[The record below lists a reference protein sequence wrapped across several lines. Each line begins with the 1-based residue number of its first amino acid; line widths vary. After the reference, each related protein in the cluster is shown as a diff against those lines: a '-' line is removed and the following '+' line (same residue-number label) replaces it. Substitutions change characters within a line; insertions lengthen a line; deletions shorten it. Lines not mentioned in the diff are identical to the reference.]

1 MHDIMKYAWF
11 IKSSPP
17 TTHNTDVT
25 VSDNGVLMC
34 YLELNY
40 RGYGHKSF
48 KEGATSKSTLFDK
61 KV

>member
-1 MHDIMKYAWF
+1 MKYAWF

-17 TTHNTDVT
+17 ATHNTDVT

-34 YLELNY
+34 YLELNC

-48 KEGATSKSTLFDK
+48 KEGARGPSKSTLFDK

>member
-17 TTHNTDVT
+17 ATHNTDVT

-40 RGYGHKSF
+40 
-48 KEGATSKSTLFDK
+48 DK
-61 KV
+61 VTYWAAMSE

>member
-1 MHDIMKYAWF
+1 MKYAWF

-17 TTHNTDVT
+17 ATYNTDVT

-34 YLELNY
+34 YLELNCR

-48 KEGATSKSTLFDK
+48 KEGAMK
-61 KV
+61 